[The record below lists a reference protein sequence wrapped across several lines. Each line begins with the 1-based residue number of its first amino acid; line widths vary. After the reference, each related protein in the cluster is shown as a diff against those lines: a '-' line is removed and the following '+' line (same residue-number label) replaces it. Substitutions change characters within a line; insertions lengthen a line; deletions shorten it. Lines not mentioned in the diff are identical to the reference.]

1 MSSKQIKTFI
11 PETPVEFNSSLLSQL
26 DGAIESNYTREQY
39 AEAYIQQRVQK
50 ELKKIESE
58 KLSNLD
64 AMLNNSL
71 RKSESVKN
79 QILSVESINDKLS
92 QVSLG
97 LDDIRINRPKKLE
110 KVAVAETALA
120 NCLTDNTGK
129 PLNCWKE
136 VQTFNKLFDHV

>member
-1 MSSKQIKTFI
+1 MTSKQTKTFI

-26 DGAIESNYTREQY
+26 DGATESNYAREQY
-39 AEAYIQQRVQK
+39 AEAYIQQRVHK

-64 AMLNNSL
+64 AMLYNSL
-71 RKSESVKN
+71 QESESVKN
-79 QILSVESINDKLS
+79 QILSVEAINEKLS
-92 QVSLG
+92 QVSNE
-97 LDDIRINRPKKLE
+97 LDDIKINRPEKLE
-110 KVAVAETALA
+110 KVAVAEKNLA
-120 NCLTDNTGK
+120 DCLKDNTGK